1 MNKAV
6 ATKQTAEVLP
16 VTPMDMLQ
24 VAVQQ
29 GADIDKL
36 EKLMELERRWKADQ
50 AREAY
55 VVAMNAFRAESLEVV
70 KNKHVSY
77 TTSKGTTEYRHATLA
92 EAVGVASPALSKHGL
107 SHRWET
113 AQANGSITVT
123 CFITHQLGHSESTS
137 LTASADD
144 SGGKNSIQAIGS
156 TVAYLERYTFMA
168 ITGLA
173 ARDMDND
180 GGKPLEPLTE
190 KQLGDLEALI
200 TEVGADRAA
209 FLRYMK
215 VESLEDM
222 PERDYKRAVQA
233 LERKR

>member
-1 MNKAV
+1 
-6 ATKQTAEVLP
+6 
-16 VTPMDMLQ
+16 
-24 VAVQQ
+24 
-29 GADIDKL
+29 
-36 EKLMELERRWKADQ
+36 
-50 AREAY
+50 
-55 VVAMNAFRAESLEVV
+55 
-70 KNKHVSY
+70 
-77 TTSKGTTEYRHATLA
+77 
-92 EAVGVASPALSKHGL
+92 
-107 SHRWET
+107 
-113 AQANGSITVT
+113 
-123 CFITHQLGHSESTS
+123 
-137 LTASADD
+137 
-144 SGGKNSIQAIGS
+144 
-156 TVAYLERYTFMA
+156 MA